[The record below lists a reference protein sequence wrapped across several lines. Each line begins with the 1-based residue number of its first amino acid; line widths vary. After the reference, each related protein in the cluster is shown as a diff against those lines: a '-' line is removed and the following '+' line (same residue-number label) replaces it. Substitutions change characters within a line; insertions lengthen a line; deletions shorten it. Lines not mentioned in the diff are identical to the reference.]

1 MLTFCL
7 IFLLNFVVANS
18 EQTFCPKFN
27 EDGSIIF
34 GFPAKFREF
43 DDKPKFDI
51 FFDHDIKMVCVKK
64 L

>member
-1 MLTFCL
+1 M
-7 IFLLNFVVANS
+7 FLVNFVVANF

-34 GFPAKFREF
+34 GFPRRFKGL

-51 FFDHDIKMVCVKK
+51 FLDHDMKMVCEKR